1 MSLLGLT
8 SALIPA
14 VVGLVAGTIILKN
27 RRSQESPVVWAI
39 GVIAV
44 TFGAAFGCYMLIGVL
59 MNLGAFF

>member
-27 RRSQESPVVWAI
+27 RRSQESPVVWAV

-44 TFGAAFGCYMLIGVL
+44 TFGAVFGCYMLIGVL
-59 MNLGAFF
+59 MNIGAFL